1 MSSQVK
7 RDRSCEPQEDLQLVW
22 IYQDDTPLRAQR
34 PSVRPIDG
42 VGEDVTVEVVQ
53 VWRSDVPSEI
63 VSFRD
68 AYILDLFIH
77 TGSFQ

>member
-1 MSSQVK
+1 MSFQVK
-7 RDRSCEPQEDLQLVW
+7 RDRSCEPQGDSQLVW
-22 IYQDDTPLRAQR
+22 IYQDDTPLRVQR
-34 PSVRPIDG
+34 PSARPIDG

-53 VWRSDVPSEI
+53 VWRSEVPSEI

-68 AYILDLFIH
+68 AYVLEFFIH